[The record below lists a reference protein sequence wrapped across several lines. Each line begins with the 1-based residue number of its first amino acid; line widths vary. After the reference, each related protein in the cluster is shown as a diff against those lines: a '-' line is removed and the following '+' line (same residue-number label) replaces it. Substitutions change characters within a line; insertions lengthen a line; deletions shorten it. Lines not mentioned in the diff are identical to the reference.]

1 MEQVNIQFFC
11 FDFSG
16 TAISFNNSN
25 NCVYLAGNPIGKE
38 YRFTV
43 KALDNGLP
51 SLQAKTEVII
61 AVKDWHKGILQFEN
75 KSYSVNVQENFP
87 PQKQLLTVA
96 AKLRN
101 YNGSI
106 FYEFIDGNWPSNK
119 ASEYFKIKRKSG
131 KISLVKSLDHETVPT
146 FNLMVKASAG
156 ESDIATC
163 FIHINVI
170 NINDNPPKFD
180 SKTYKIEIAE
190 DTPHN
195 TTILQIHAT
204 DEDND
209 GSLLRYTLVAEDE
222 HLFSLNSISG
232 EIKTRATLDIETMRV
247 HELGI
252 VVTDSAGHFD
262 KATVKITLIDVNDTP
277 PKFEK
282 ETYEATSSEDT
293 LLDEVIFSVYA
304 TDLDSNSIIQYFIKE
319 NLPRNIF
326 DINIKTGDILL
337 KRPFKE
343 PFYVITVLA
352 YDGIHSAEAV
362 VRLIVQDVNNYKPIF
377 ASAYYNVSVNENN
390 DDFVV
395 KVEATDQDRNDTLIY
410 TLQGDGNG
418 IFDVDKETG

>member
-1 MEQVNIQFFC
+1 MFIYNFFC

-16 TAISFNNSN
+16 TAISFNSSN
-25 NCVYLAGNPIGKE
+25 NFVYLAGNPIGKE

-43 KALDNGLP
+43 KAYDNGLP
-51 SLQAKTEVII
+51 ALQAKTEIVI

-87 PQKQLLTVA
+87 LQKQLLTVA

-106 FYEFIDGNWPSNK
+106 FYEFVDGNWPSNK
-119 ASEYFKIKRKSG
+119 ALEYFKIKRKSG
-131 KISLVKSLDHETVPT
+131 KIFLVKPLDHETVPN

-170 NINDNPPKFD
+170 NINDNPPKFG

-209 GSLLRYTLVAEDE
+209 GSLLGYTLVTDDE

-232 EIKTRATLDIETMRV
+232 EIKTRATLDIETRRV
-247 HELGI
+247 HELRI

-293 LLDEVIFSVYA
+293 LLDEAIFSVYA
-304 TDLDSNSIIQYFIKE
+304 TDPDSKSIIQYFIKE
-319 NLPRNIF
+319 SRPRNIF
-326 DINIKTGDILL
+326 DINIKTGDIFL

-343 PFYVITVLA
+343 PIYVLTVLA
-352 YDGIHSAEAV
+352 YDGIHTAEAT
-362 VRLIVQDVNNYKPIF
+362 VRLIVQDVNNYKPVF
-377 ASAYYNVSVNENN
+377 TRAYYNVSVNENN
-390 DDFVV
+390 VRNDVVV
-395 KVEATDQDRNDTLIY
+395 KVEATDEDQNDTLIY

-418 IFDVDKETG
+418 IFAVDKGTG

>member
-1 MEQVNIQFFC
+1 M
-11 FDFSG
+11 
-16 TAISFNNSN
+16 
-25 NCVYLAGNPIGKE
+25 AGNPIGKE

-319 NLPRNIF
+319 SLPRNIF

-395 KVEATDQDRNDTLIY
+395 KVEATDQDQNDTLIY

-418 IFDVDKETG
+418 IFAVDKETG